1 MIGQTKTKIIVDNSH
16 WQINHKFFPCKFFLV
31 IHAFDFFFS
40 KNKREGERERES
52 ERETY
57 ICDLRLHVV
66 IFTTIYYNIYDMR
79 ERERERGG
87 KTSAY
92 HNLILYYLHPHKIC
106 VRLFHFKEYK
116 REREIER
123 EEANVYNLI

>member
-40 KNKREGERERES
+40 KNKREGERERE
-52 ERETY
+52 RETY

-66 IFTTIYYNIYDMR
+66 IFTTICYNIYDMR
-79 ERERERGG
+79 EREGG
-87 KTSAY
+87 KTNAY
-92 HNLILYYLHPHKIC
+92 HDHILYYLRPHKINQIC
-106 VRLFHFKEYK
+106 
-116 REREIER
+116 
-123 EEANVYNLI
+123 